1 MRTRPSVSAMSRR
14 MSHDEIRSEL
24 LAEFDDED
32 WASYHQL
39 VGWLREIG
47 VAGSALKVGEPAP
60 DFLLP
65 DADGNL
71 VSSARLRDRGPVVLS
86 FFQGGWCPF
95 CTAEL
100 RTLQEVK
107 TEFAAAGADLVVISP
122 DTQHFPRQLRKEH
135 GLNLTILGDVDYG
148 VAMAYGILFA
158 VPEALLRHYARR
170 GVDIGGRHGSPVTML
185 PIPATYVIDRR
196 GEITSAFVEP
206 DFTLRQDP
214 NAILKAIKEAA
225 R

>member
-1 MRTRPSVSAMSRR
+1 
-14 MSHDEIRSEL
+14 MSHERIRSEI

-32 WASYHQL
+32 WASYRRL

-47 VAGSALKVGEPAP
+47 AANGALKVGERAP

-71 VSSARLRDRGPVVLS
+71 VSSERLRERGPLVLS

-100 RTLQEVK
+100 RTLQEAK
-107 TEFAAAGADLVVISP
+107 SEFGAAGASLVVVSP
-122 DTQHFPRQLRKEH
+122 DTRHFPRQLRKEN
-135 GLNLTILGDVDYG
+135 GLDLTILGDVDYG
-148 VAMAYGILFA
+148 VAMAYGVLFA
-158 VPEALLRHYARR
+158 VPEGVLRHYARR

-196 GEITSAFVEP
+196 GKITSAFVEP
-206 DFTLRQDP
+206 DYSLRQEPDE
-214 NAILKAIKEAA
+214 ILKALKKAVD
-225 R
+225 

>member
-1 MRTRPSVSAMSRR
+1 MSRR
-14 MSHDEIRSEL
+14 MSHDRVRSEIF
-24 LAEFDDED
+24 AEFNDED
-32 WASYHQL
+32 WSSYRQL

-47 VAGSALKVGEPAP
+47 AADGALKVGERAP

-71 VSSARLRDRGPVVLS
+71 VSSVRLREKGPVVLS
-86 FFQGGWCPF
+86 FYQGGWCPF

-100 RTLQEVK
+100 RALQEAK
-107 TEFAAAGADLVVISP
+107 SEFEAAGANLAVVSP
-122 DTQHFPRQLRKEH
+122 DTRHFPRQLRKEY
-135 GLNLTILGDVDYG
+135 GFDLTILGDVDYG
-148 VAMAYGILFA
+148 VAMAYGVLFA
-158 VPEALLRHYARR
+158 VPEGLLQHYARR

-196 GEITSAFVEP
+196 GTIISAFVEP
-206 DFTLRQDP
+206 DYALRQDP
-214 NAILKAIKEAA
+214 EEILNALKEAV

>member
-1 MRTRPSVSAMSRR
+1 
-14 MSHDEIRSEL
+14 MSHEQIRSEI

-32 WASYHQL
+32 WASYRQL

-47 VAGSALKVGEPAP
+47 AADGALKVGEWAP

-71 VSSARLRDRGPVVLS
+71 VSSERLREKGPVVLS

-100 RTLQEVK
+100 RTLQEAK
-107 TEFAAAGADLVVISP
+107 SEFAAAGANLVVVSP
-122 DTQHFPRQLRKEH
+122 DTRQFPRQLRKEY
-135 GLNLTILGDVDYG
+135 GFDLTILGDVDYG
-148 VAMAYGILFA
+148 VAMAYGVLFA
-158 VPEALLRHYARR
+158 VPEAVLRHYARR
-170 GVDIGGRHGSPVTML
+170 AVDIGGRHGSSVTML

-196 GEITSAFVEP
+196 GKITSAFVEP
-206 DFTLRQDP
+206 DYALRQEPDE
-214 NAILKAIKEAA
+214 ILKAVREAMG
-225 R
+225 